1 MKKVFVRI
9 SSLFL
14 VLAMFSTWSIAFA
27 SASDIELS
35 DQKETSI
42 ETVVSDINGELQ
54 ASGTSI
60 EAELLNLRFQ
70 YRLNALQAETTADRE
85 RWLNLVAGVDTLIN
99 DYTDYWTSESDNI
112 MPQSDPIND
121 AYLKTAVAA
130 IVTWFSSKRYFLSA
144 ELLVTAR
151 NNDDES
157 LVYIPSNQDLIR
169 ESSVVKGLIKSGRP
183 SGSGEFSSSGE
194 MDLYYSIH
202 LFKYE
207 KKNNVFTLTDTYD
220 YEHGDQSYGD
230 SIADVAVDTMANAQ
244 AAGIIVPYTVC
255 VRIQY

>member
-1 MKKVFVRI
+1 MKKVFFRI

-27 SASDIELS
+27 AEPS
-35 DQKETSI
+35 DQKVTSI

-60 EAELLNLRFQ
+60 EAELYNLRSQ
-70 YRLNALQAETTADRE
+70 YRLNALQAETTSDRE
-85 RWLNLVAGVDTLIN
+85 HWLNLAAGVDTLIA
-99 DYTDYWTSESDNI
+99 DYANYRSSESDNI

-130 IVTWFSSKRYFLSA
+130 VVTWFSSKRYFLSA

-157 LVYIPSNQDLIR
+157 HVYIPSNQDIIR
-169 ESSVVKGLIKSGRP
+169 NSSVVKGLIKSGRP

-202 LFKYE
+202 LFRYE
-207 KKNNVFTLTDTYD
+207 KKNNVFILTDTYD

-230 SIADVAVDTMANAQ
+230 SIADVAVNTMADAQ
-244 AAGIIVPYTVC
+244 SAGIIVPYTVR
-255 VRIQY
+255 VRIPY